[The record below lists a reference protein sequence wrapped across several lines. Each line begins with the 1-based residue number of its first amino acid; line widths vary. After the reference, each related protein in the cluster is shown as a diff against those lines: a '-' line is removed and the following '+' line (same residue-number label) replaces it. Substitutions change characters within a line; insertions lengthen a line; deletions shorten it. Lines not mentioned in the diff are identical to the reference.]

1 MYGITRYALIV
12 TQISLLMDT
21 QAQKTGSA
29 ILARADSTVMTGA

>member
-1 MYGITRYALIV
+1 MYGIIQSVLIV

-29 ILARADSTVMTGA
+29 ILAKADSTVMTGA